1 MCVTRTRSLCIRALA
16 ALAVVAVSATAWPG
30 PAHARPRAVT
40 VQTLHFDAGG
50 GCDIVGDLYTPSSAT
65 RSTPA
70 SAILTTNGFAGSKD
84 DLTGS
89 ALMFAKRGYVVL
101 AYSGLGFGGSGCRVT
116 LDTPSIDGR
125 AASKLISYLGGSSG
139 IAYRDQSH
147 RAPAAP
153 VRNVRLDD
161 RGSDG
166 RHHAY
171 DPRVGMVG
179 GSYGGQI
186 QFATASVDPRL
197 DTIVPMATWNDL
209 SYSVFPNSVGQTRGV
224 TTATPG
230 AAKINWGMTFAAGG
244 IVSGVTDP
252 AVTPDRL
259 TGCPNFPRE
268 VCDGVVEGIT
278 SGVPEPRVVDRL
290 RAGSVA
296 RYLDRVR
303 IPTLLIQGQNDTLF
317 NLNESLA
324 TYRGLRANGVPT
336 GLIWY
341 SGGHSGPAAPGDF
354 DEKRPDPA
362 RQYVARRQI
371 EWIDHY
377 LAGSPG
383 STGPTFAYFRDWVS
397 YRGDAAPA
405 YATSAEVDLDSTVTY
420 PFVDR
425 TAHFT
430 TPPFGLPTTG
440 DSPDGLKL
448 ITAPSHD
455 VPGTFAR
462 WDSAPLRGST
472 DVVGAPT
479 VKLRLRTNV
488 RPFVPVADRLVVF
501 VRIQDV
507 APSGQVTTVGDQVAP
522 TRIADPTRPATITV
536 PAFVHRFDRGH
547 RIRVLVSGGSTN
559 YRGGSVPAP
568 VTITAGAQ
576 QTLTLPIR

>member
-1 MCVTRTRSLCIRALA
+1 MTRIRSHCIDTLGVLA
-16 ALAVVAVSATAWPG
+16 AVTVGATALPAQ
-30 PAHARPRAVT
+30 AHARPET
-40 VQTLHFDAGG
+40 VKIQTFHFDAGG

-65 RSTPA
+65 GSTPA
-70 SAILTTNGFAGSKD
+70 PAILTTNGFAGSKD
-84 DLTGS
+84 DLKGS
-89 ALMFAKRGYVVL
+89 ALMYAERGYVVL

-125 AASKLISYLGGSSG
+125 AASKLISYLGGASG
-139 IAYRDQSH
+139 IAYRDRSH
-147 RAPAAP
+147 RIPAAP
-153 VRNVRLDD
+153 IRNIRIDEL
-161 RGSDG
+161 GSDG
-166 RHHAY
+166 RRHAH
-171 DPRVGMVG
+171 DPRVGMIG

-209 SYSVFPNSVGQTRGV
+209 SYSVFPNSVGQKRGV

-252 AVTPDRL
+252 GVTPDRL

-268 VCDGVVEGIT
+268 VCDGVVQGIT
-278 SGVPEPRVVDRL
+278 SGVPEPRVIARL

-296 RYLDRVR
+296 RYLDQVR
-303 IPTLLIQGQNDTLF
+303 IPTLLIQGQKDTLF

-324 TYRGLRANGVPT
+324 TYHGLRDNGVPT

-341 SGGHSGPAAPGDF
+341 SGGHSGSAAPGDF
-354 DEKRPDPA
+354 DEKRPDPTS
-362 RQYVARRQI
+362 QYVARRQLD
-371 EWIDHY
+371 WMAHH
-377 LAGSPG
+377 LAGTPA
-383 STGPTFAYFRDWVS
+383 STGPTFAYFRDWVP

-405 YATSAEVDLDSTVTY
+405 YSASAEIDPDSTVSY
-420 PFVDR
+420 PFVNR
-425 TAHFT
+425 AAHFT
-430 TPPFGLPTTG
+430 TPPFGVPTTA

-448 ITAPSHD
+448 ITAPGQD

-472 DVVGAPT
+472 DVVGSPT

-488 RPFVPVADRLVVF
+488 RPFAPVTDRLVVF

-507 APSGQVTTVGDQVAP
+507 APSGRVTTVGDQVAP
-522 TRIADPTRPATITV
+522 ARIADPTRPVTITV

-547 RIRVLVSGGSTN
+547 RIRVLLSGGSTN
-559 YRGGSVPAP
+559 YRGGSVPVP
-568 VTITAGAQ
+568 VTIPTGAQ